1 MVNLWYNIQK
11 YRKRKI
17 MLLKDF
23 GITTKIINALE
34 KKGIYTTTD
43 IARVFPR
50 KYLDYRE
57 VYSIMD
63 SVGKDCA
70 VTGYVQSISK
80 KTVNNRTMF
89 VADALDPESGQLFTV
104 RWFGMSYLWESIQK
118 LPFKEVVFCGKTVYD
133 KRFGYSINNPFSFK
147 IKEYY
152 KGKIIPIYPKMK
164 GISEENLKK
173 MIANALKLE
182 TEPLPEPVVSA
193 SKLMRYEEA
202 LRVLHH
208 PTSFEELEDA
218 KKRIIF
224 NDMLYFCIRLKSNAS
239 SGNNESTFTIKTL
252 EKTKQFLSERPFSL
266 TEDQN
271 HTLEQIWEHM
281 KNGTRANA
289 LVQGDVGCG
298 KTMIAFSSMFAM
310 AENGYQSCIM
320 APTEIL
326 ASQHYNELLQYAVGY
341 GFKVAYLSKELKGK
355 AKKEVLKEIESGN
368 IDFIV
373 GTHSVISSAVKYHHL
388 GLVVTDEEHRFG
400 VEQRNLLEQKADI
413 GAHVISM
420 SATPIPRTIADVLY
434 GENKELYTIK
444 TLPNGRKP
452 VQTAINNS
460 EKVIFEFLKKHIKTG
475 RQAYIVC
482 PLIEEN
488 EEMVELHSVEKTLQ
502 AYKDY
507 FEPLGIRVAM
517 VNGKMKKEESNEII
531 LDYKSHKYDILISTT
546 VIEVGVNVPNANI
559 IVINNAERF
568 GLAQLHQLRG
578 RVGRGDYQSYCILR
592 SFEKENPRLKVME
605 RTTDGFE
612 IANED
617 LKLRGIGDLIGTK
630 QSGMNHYAEL
640 IIGMPNLYMAVKK
653 YANWLIDIDQTDK
666 LILAYEEKNIEET
679 EKKTA

>member
-1 MVNLWYNIQK
+1 
-11 YRKRKI
+11 

-23 GITTKIINALE
+23 GITTKVKNALE

-50 KYLDYRE
+50 KYLDYRQIHTLLE
-57 VYSIMD
+57 A
-63 SVGKDCA
+63 VGKDCA
-70 VTGYVQSISK
+70 VEGYVQSIGK
-80 KTVNNRTMF
+80 KEVNKRTMF
-89 VADALDPESGQLFTV
+89 TADVLDTNSGQLFTV
-104 RWFGMSYLWESIQK
+104 RWFGMAYLWESIQS
-118 LPFKEVVFCGKTVYD
+118 LPFKEVVFCGKVVYD
-133 KRFGYSINNPFSFK
+133 QKFGYSINNPFSFK
-147 IKEYY
+147 IKESY
-152 KGKIIPIYPKMK
+152 KGRIVPIYPKMK

-182 TEPLPEPVVSA
+182 TEPLPEQVVKT

-208 PTSFEELEDA
+208 PSNFEEIEAA

-224 NDMLYFCIRLKSNAS
+224 NDMLYFCIRLKFNAGVSNKES
-239 SGNNESTFTIKTL
+239 SYIIKTL
-252 EKTKQFLSERPFSL
+252 EKTKKFLSDRPFSL
-266 TEDQN
+266 TEDQKDTVAN
-271 HTLEQIWEHM
+271 IWEHM

-298 KTMIAFSSMFAM
+298 KTMVAFSSMFAM

-320 APTEIL
+320 APTDIL
-326 ASQHYNELLQYAVGY
+326 ASQHYDELLQYAIPY
-341 GFKVAYLSKELKGK
+341 GFKVAYLNKNLKGK
-355 AKKEVLKEIESGN
+355 AEKEVLKQIANGD

-373 GTHSVISSAVKYHHL
+373 GTHSVISESKKYHNL
-388 GLVVTDEEHRFG
+388 GLVITDEEHRFG
-400 VEQRNLLEQKADI
+400 VKQREELEKKAGA

-420 SATPIPRTIADVLY
+420 SATPIPRTTADVLY
-434 GENKELYTIK
+434 GEDKELYTIK

-460 EKVIFEFLKKHIKTG
+460 EKVIFEFLRKHISAG
-475 RQAYIVC
+475 RQAYVVC

-488 EEMVELHSVEKTLQ
+488 EDMAELHSVEKTLA
-502 AYKDY
+502 AYKAY

-517 VNGKMKKEESNEII
+517 VNGKMKKDDAAAII
-531 LDYKSHKYDILISTT
+531 DDYKNHKHDILISTT

-578 RVGRGDYQSYCILR
+578 RVGRGNYQSYCILR
-592 SFEKENPRLKVME
+592 SSDKENERLKVME

-640 IIGMPNLYMAVKK
+640 IIGMPRLYEAVKK
-653 YANWLIDIDQTDK
+653 YATWLMDLGETENIIK
-666 LILAYEEKNIEET
+666 MYEEKEEICD
-679 EKKTA
+679 EAKAG